1 MLYSFNLNFGYKDFD
16 LSLFFQGVEGRKIW
30 TNFFGEDPFSQGAS
44 PNKKFLNAWTPENKN
59 TDVPRMNV
67 QDQYANR
74 LTDRFLTSS
83 DYLSLQNITF
93 GYTLPKSLTRKFQVE
108 GIRLYFVADNVALLT
123 ARKGLD
129 PRQGY
134 VSSDNVYSPIRT
146 ISGGISLN
154 F

>member
-1 MLYSFNLNFGYKDFD
+1 MLN
-16 LSLFFQGVEGRKIW
+16 VW
-30 TNFFGEDPFSQGAS
+30 TS
-44 PNKKFLNAWTPENKN
+44 ENKN

-67 QDQYANR
+67 NDKYTNR
-74 LTDRFLTSS
+74 LSDRFLTSS

-93 GYTLPKSLTRKFQVE
+93 GYTLPKNLTRKLQIE
-108 GIRLYFVADNVALLT
+108 GVRLYFVADNVALLT

>member
-1 MLYSFNLNFGYKDFD
+1 MSTKA
-16 LSLFFQGVEGRKIW
+16 QGSAWHV
-30 TNFFGEDPFSQGAS
+30 DM
-44 PNKKFLNAWTPENKN
+44 LNAWTPENTN

-67 QDQYANR
+67 KD
-74 LTDRFLTSS
+74 LWLTSS

-93 GYTLPKSLTRKFQVE
+93 GYTLPKSWTRKLQIE
-108 GIRLYFVADNVALLT
+108 GVRLYFVADNVALWT

-134 VSSDNVYSPIRT
+134 VAADNVYSPIRT

>member
-1 MLYSFNLNFGYKDFD
+1 MRIRYKFTAYGFD
-16 LSLFFQGVEGRKIW
+16 LSISFAYQVGGRVLDY
-30 TNFFGEDPFSQGAS
+30 TYQELMS
-44 PNKKFLNAWTPENKN
+44 PAATGSALHKDMLKAWTPENKN
-59 TDVPRMNV
+59 TDVPRMNIN
-67 QDQYANR
+67 DQYTNR

-83 DYLSLQNITF
+83 DYLSLQNITL
-93 GYTLPKSLTRKFQVE
+93 GYTLPKSLTRKMQIDSVRVF
-108 GIRLYFVADNVALLT
+108 FVADNVALLT

-134 VSSDNVYSPIRT
+134 VAADNVYSPIRT

>member
-1 MLYSFNLNFGYKDFD
+1 MDVAATGSALHKDMLK
-16 LSLFFQGVEGRKIW
+16 
-30 TNFFGEDPFSQGAS
+30 
-44 PNKKFLNAWTPENKN
+44 AWTPENKN
-59 TDVPRMNV
+59 TDVPRMNIN
-67 QDQYANR
+67 DQYTNR

-83 DYLSLQNITF
+83 DYLSLQNITL
-93 GYTLPKSLTRKFQVE
+93 GYTLPKSLTRKMQIDGVRVF
-108 GIRLYFVADNVALLT
+108 FVADNVALLT

-134 VSSDNVYSPIRT
+134 VDADNVYSPIRT